1 VLYQAGDA
9 YVTMIV
15 SLGWQEEGQMVETVI
30 DEAELAEAFAD
41 IARQLQAQTTRE
53 GTWQKIVDLST
64 ARLPEIQH
72 AAISLVHRQ
81 QKVDTVAAT
90 GKIPE
95 AVDKIQYETGEGP
108 CLSSIW
114 EQDMF
119 VTADLAAEDR
129 WPAFSRR
136 TVAETGI
143 RSMLAFQL
151 FVQEDTLGALNLYN
165 EKPDAFDDR
174 SQAFGRVLA
183 AHAAL
188 AMSAANA
195 QEDAE
200 QLQVALGSSREIG
213 IAIGIL
219 MCQMKVD
226 QDGAFQILSKGSQRM
241 NVKLR
246 QLAARIVAGENR
258 SNARSA

>member
-1 VLYQAGDA
+1 MSQ
-9 YVTMIV
+9 TH
-15 SLGWQEEGQMVETVI
+15 LG
-30 DEAELAEAFAD
+30 EAELAEAFAD
-41 IARQLQAQTTRE
+41 IARQLQSQTTRE
-53 GTWQKIVDLST
+53 ETWQRIVDLS
-64 ARLPEIQH
+64 ADLLPEIQH
-72 AAISLVHRQ
+72 AAISLVHGK

-90 GKIPE
+90 GEVAE

-108 CLSSIW
+108 CLSAIW

-119 VTADLAAEDR
+119 VAADLAGEDR

-143 RSMLAFQL
+143 RSMLSFQL

-165 EKPDAFDDR
+165 ETTDAFDER

-200 QLQVALGSSREIG
+200 QLQGALVNSREIG
-213 IAIGIL
+213 MAIGIL

-226 QDGAFQILSKGSQRM
+226 QDRAFQFLSVGSQRT

-246 QLAARIVAGENR
+246 ELAARIVAAENR
-258 SNARSA
+258 TNARQG